1 MLSFLDYHSSENIDN
16 DREDSSTDM
25 EAVGGDGV
33 LIEENDGAGHG
44 QLLDVQS
51 MGRCQLFVV

>member
-1 MLSFLDYHSSENIDN
+1 
-16 DREDSSTDM
+16 M